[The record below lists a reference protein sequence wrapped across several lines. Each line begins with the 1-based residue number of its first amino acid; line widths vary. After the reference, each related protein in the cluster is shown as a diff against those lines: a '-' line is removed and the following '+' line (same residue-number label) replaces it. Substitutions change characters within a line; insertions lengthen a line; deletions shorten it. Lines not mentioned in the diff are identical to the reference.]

1 MIDTLMLRDEAQ
13 KQLAQIKTV
22 ESGVEYLNKVKA
34 IETWAKAEKKDA
46 ILQNAIAEQKIRT
59 QKILGG
65 LLKQTD
71 FDKGGDAKTR
81 LSQGGTGVKVS
92 DFGITR
98 NESSKFQK
106 IASMPEELFEK
117 EIAQAKDESNKR
129 IELTT
134 SRLLKAAKQYE
145 KETTFKKNKEAFEK
159 PILKINKEQEII
171 EGDSRKILK
180 TLNKKTYDL
189 LLSDPPYGMD
199 FKSGWNTKDKIQN
212 DKIEDTVVLFEE
224 VLKEC
229 VPLLK
234 DDAHFYLFGNI
245 NYLPK
250 IKPIIEKYLTLKNIL
265 IWDRQIIGMGDLKSY
280 GNSYDIV
287 YFGYNKKWK
296 DLNGTRDRDILNFQR
311 VDPAKNIHPT
321 EKPLDMLEY
330 LIKKSSQEN
339 EKILEPFAGGG
350 STLVAA
356 KNTNRKATGI
366 EIENKYVELIKQRI

>member
-34 IETWAKAEKKDA
+34 IETWARAEKKDG
-46 ILQNAIAEQKIRT
+46 ILQNAIAEQKVRT

-65 LLKQTD
+65 LLKQD
-71 FDKGGDAKTR
+71 IQHQGGRKKTVDNNDR
-81 LSQGGTGVKVS
+81 LSLKDV
-92 DFGITR
+92 GITKDQ
-98 NESSKFQK
+98 SSTFQK

-145 KETTFKKNKEAFEK
+145 KETTYKKNKEAFEK
-159 PILKINKEQEII
+159 PIININTNQKIIK
-171 EGDSRKILK
+171 GDSRQVLK
-180 TLNKKTYDL
+180 TLDKKSYDL

-245 NYLPK
+245 NYLPQ

-296 DLNGTRDRDILNFQR
+296 DLHGTRERDILNFQR

-339 EKILEPFAGGG
+339 DKILEPFAGGG

-366 EIENKYVELIKQRI
+366 EIENKYVQLIKERI

>member
-65 LLKQTD
+65 LLKEDIQHQ
-71 FDKGGDAKTR
+71 GGRKKTVDNNDR
-81 LSQGGTGVKVS
+81 LSLKDV
-92 DFGITR
+92 GITKDQ
-98 NESSKFQK
+98 SSTFQK

-180 TLNKKTYDL
+180 TLNKQTYDL

-245 NYLPK
+245 NYLPQ

-339 EKILEPFAGGG
+339 DKILEPFAGGG